1 MQSSVDLHKF
11 TKHIL
16 AADGVTI
23 FSLNIFIDEHRN
35 AYFTLISR
43 TASSLIS
50 CWYQLK

>member
-16 AADGVTI
+16 AADDVTI

-35 AYFTLISR
+35 AYTLIAR

-50 CWYQLK
+50 C